1 VNKFD
6 WLSSSVGMSE
16 RLKIVRSPV
25 RSRPQPQFNHMEV
38 DAINMLV
45 ALLIKYGSIWR
56 WALVG
61 ATTTI
66 IDYII
71 FISLYSVITSV
82 LVANFCAGLVSVSF
96 NYTAHYFWSFKSRSD
111 HAKAGIKYLINLIT
125 FWSISTLMLKALIS
139 AGLDPKIAK
148 LIPIPII
155 APLSFLS
162 LRYLVFKKS
171 KVKQDFRNL

>member
-1 VNKFD
+1 MIHT
-6 WLSSSVGMSE
+6 L
-16 RLKIVRSPV
+16 PT
-25 RSRPQPQFNHMEV
+25 
-38 DAINMLV
+38 
-45 ALLIKYGSIWR
+45 LLIKYGSIWR

-61 ATTTI
+61 SATTI

-82 LVANFCAGLVSVSF
+82 LVANFFAGLASVGF
-96 NYTAHYFWSFKSRSD
+96 NYAAHYFWSFKSRSD
-111 HAKAGIKYLINLIT
+111 HTKAGIKYLINLIT
-125 FWSISTLMLKALIS
+125 FWSISTLMLKTLIS

-162 LRYLVFKKS
+162 LRFLVFKKINS
-171 KVKQDFRNL
+171 